1 MAGVFVI
8 KGNDASVAFD
18 AAGYPRKSDSVHDH
32 LRSGGMKPRTVNVS
46 INLNT
51 GDFVLVLPRNFDY
64 VGDEATAVIEMLPRV
79 RSTETVASDA
89 FD

>member
-1 MAGVFVI
+1 
-8 KGNDASVAFD
+8 
-18 AAGYPRKSDSVHDH
+18 
-32 LRSGGMKPRTVNVS
+32 MKPRTVNVS